1 MRKYHFRSAAI
12 STAVALLATIGAFGS
27 IKQAQAQAGE
37 PTKGGTVQLAVT
49 PEPPGLMLG
58 LMQNGPTQMIA
69 GNIYESLLRYD
80 TNLTPQPSLAES
92 WEISD
97 DELTYTFKLREN
109 VKWHDGEDFDADDV
123 MFSLDVFLRE
133 VHPRWRPTVNAQ
145 VASIEKTGDY
155 EIQIKLK
162 APFEPLLLSFEVGTT
177 PIIPKHI
184 YEGTEF
190 RANPMNATPIGTG
203 PMKFVEWSRGSYV
216 HLQRNEDYYLE
227 NKPYID
233 EVYYRFIPDAASRA
247 VAYETG
253 TVDVLTGGSVEIF
266 DVPRLAALPNT
277 CVTTEGWEIF
287 SPHAWVA
294 LNVREGALAEKSFR
308 QGLMHAIDR
317 EFARDVVWSGY
328 GTIANSPISSRTRFH
343 SQDLPE
349 YGYDP
354 DRARALI
361 AESGYNGETL
371 EFLVLPYGETWTR
384 WAEATRQNLEDVGVK
399 VNLVTTDVAGW
410 SERVGSFNFQ
420 MTHNFLYQYGDPALG
435 VSRSYV
441 SSNIVQG
448 NPFSNV
454 MGYANDE
461 VDRLFAE
468 AANAPAEERPA
479 LYQKAQEI
487 LIDELPV
494 LWMAE
499 MDFPT
504 VYRCDL
510 QDFITTAI
518 GVNDAFRDT
527 WLKQ

>member
-1 MRKYHFRSAAI
+1 MSKKFIGRALAT
-12 STAVALLATIGAFGS
+12 TAVALLMTVGAVGS
-27 IKQAQAQAGE
+27 AHHAQAQGE
-37 PTKGGTVQLAVT
+37 PTRGGTVQLAVT

-80 TNLTPQPSLAES
+80 TDLTPQPSLAES

-123 MFSLDVFLRE
+123 IFSLDVFLRE

-145 VASIEKTGDY
+145 VASIEKTGDH
-155 EIQIKLK
+155 EIQITLNE
-162 APFEPLLLSFEVGTT
+162 PFEPLLLSFEVGTT
-177 PIIPKHI
+177 PMIPRHI
-184 YEGTEF
+184 YEGTDY

-203 PMKFVEWSRGSYV
+203 PMRFVEWSRGSYV
-216 HLQRNEDYYLE
+216 HLQRFEDYYLDGQ
-227 NKPYID
+227 PYID

-266 DVPRLAALPNT
+266 DVPRLAELPNT
-277 CVTTEGWEIF
+277 CVTTEGWEMF
-287 SPHAWVA
+287 APHAWVS
-294 LNVREGALAEKSFR
+294 LNVREGALAEKTFR

-317 EFARDVVWSGY
+317 EFGRDVVWSGY

-343 SQDLPE
+343 SEDLPE
-349 YGYDP
+349 YAFDP
-354 DRARALI
+354 DRARELI

-384 WAEATRQNLEDVGVK
+384 WAEATRQNLEDVGVS

-410 SERVGSFNFQ
+410 TERVGNFNFQ

-441 SSNIVQG
+441 STNIVQG

-454 MGYANDE
+454 MGFANED

-479 LYQKAQEI
+479 LYQEVQEI
-487 LIDELPV
+487 LVDELPV
-494 LWMAE
+494 LWMVE

-518 GVNDAFRDT
+518 GVNDAFRDA
-527 WLKQ
+527 WLQQ